1 MFLSCLLGVD
11 SQVSL
16 KAGPSGSQM
25 HASMAAGDCVRP
37 LTYLHVDFLMG
48 LLRHVPDQA
57 LTGKHASPATA
68 AEQLEA
74 MYSGGAHGSS
84 APKRVTVVLVDE
96 MDLLITKKQQARLPV
111 SALRFVLRC
120 VHIDRRLAR
129 FPLSQERKCSQT
141 SAAQAKVGDSYDKLP
156 VAVMASYSSNIP

>member
-1 MFLSCLLGVD
+1 M
-11 SQVSL
+11 
-16 KAGPSGSQM
+16 
-25 HASMAAGDCVRP
+25 RP

-96 MDLLITKKQQARLPV
+96 MDLLITKKQQARLPCV
-111 SALRFVLRC
+111 SLTLLCC
-120 VHIDRRLAR
+120 VVYI
-129 FPLSQERKCSQT
+129 
-141 SAAQAKVGDSYDKLP
+141 
-156 VAVMASYSSNIP
+156 